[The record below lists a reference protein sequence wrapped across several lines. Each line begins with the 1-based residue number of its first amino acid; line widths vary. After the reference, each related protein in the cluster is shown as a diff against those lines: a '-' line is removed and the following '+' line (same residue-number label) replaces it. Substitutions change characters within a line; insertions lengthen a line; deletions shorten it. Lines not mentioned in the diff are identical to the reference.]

1 MLKPFGSFTDFEENE
16 MASDFYTR
24 IDPKQLVTHIYLQI
38 SILTK
43 YLVIQSINNHDQP
56 FDDMGN
62 FIIDHFEVKTQNF
75 FEIVKK
81 ELQVLINEVNIKQF
95 KAAFLDADDFYADID

>member
-16 MASDFYTR
+16 MASN
-24 IDPKQLVTHIYLQI
+24 PKQLVTHIYLQI

-62 FIIDHFEVKTQNF
+62 FIIDHFEVKTQIF
-75 FEIVKK
+75 F
-81 ELQVLINEVNIKQF
+81 
-95 KAAFLDADDFYADID
+95 